1 MVYLYEN
8 SSLFSFT
15 MVLSGPKNIL
25 QEGRLSVSLLDGV
38 EDGLEMEEDWPL
50 STWGLMSPRWILDR
64 LLPQVEL
71 RMVSCGPGSWGRHR
85 DCVDSREEEW
95 VGQEI

>member
-38 EDGLEMEEDWPL
+38 EDGLEMEED
-50 STWGLMSPRWILDR
+50 
-64 LLPQVEL
+64 
-71 RMVSCGPGSWGRHR
+71 
-85 DCVDSREEEW
+85 
-95 VGQEI
+95 